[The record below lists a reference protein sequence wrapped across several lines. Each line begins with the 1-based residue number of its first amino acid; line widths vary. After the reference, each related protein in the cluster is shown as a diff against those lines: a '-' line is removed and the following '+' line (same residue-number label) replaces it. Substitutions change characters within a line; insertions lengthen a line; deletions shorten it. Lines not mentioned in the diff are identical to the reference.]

1 MFQEKIV
8 TLDEK
13 ARNLIKVCALSSVG
27 WSKVY
32 VRGVAR
38 DERQKVARERYK
50 SIFHVVLIIWSF
62 LFVSELEE

>member
-38 DERQKVARERYK
+38 DERQKVALRLLPISPKNEQ
-50 SIFHVVLIIWSF
+50 
-62 LFVSELEE
+62 EL